1 MTKADPRH
9 IRHPKFYTKEGWLTP
24 YALACG
30 YIERK
35 EHGSV
40 QITLDMPSPG
50 AGLYHV
56 RAYDFAK
63 HERRF
68 WETFT
73 RLTDARRHY
82 RHGEALAVA
91 NKASPIERCN

>member
-1 MTKADPRH
+1 MSRVDSRH
-9 IRHPKFYTKEGWLTP
+9 IEHPKFYTKSGWLTP

-30 YIERK
+30 YIEQK
-35 EHGSV
+35 EYGSV
-40 QITLDMPSPG
+40 QITLSMPSPG

-56 RAYDFAK
+56 KAYDFKA
-63 HERRF
+63 HEWRF

-73 RLTDARRHY
+73 RLTDARKHY

-91 NKASPIERCN
+91 HKG